1 MRGAV
6 ALAVTLVETIGEPT
20 LLLAFVALPI
30 KLETGPIAGK
40 YEIGGC
46 FGLRRDVHT
55 LTGHARPDLRG
66 ERRHELPPR
75 VLKLAVG
82 PTGRV
87 RRPHRHP
94 YLALTGAFAVEVSIL
109 PQGPEY
115 DFVEPEIGCPAE

>member
-1 MRGAV
+1 MRGAL

-55 LTGHARPDLRG
+55 LTGRWPLRPGWTARLHG
-66 ERRHELPPR
+66 
-75 VLKLAVG
+75 VM
-82 PTGRV
+82 
-87 RRPHRHP
+87 
-94 YLALTGAFAVEVSIL
+94 
-109 PQGPEY
+109 
-115 DFVEPEIGCPAE
+115 